1 MHRAVLHFGPL
12 SEKRK
17 SLIGLKPG
25 RNTDSMDSEDR
36 TAEPSTAQ
44 DAREEAE
51 QRLSG
56 LLARAQTGDGNAY
69 RQFLEGVLPVVRRFL
84 NNKIRD
90 PDWAE
95 DIAQEVLVSIHRARA
110 SYDPQRPVFPWI
122 HAISHRRFVD
132 HMRKWSRVS
141 EKEVQGE
148 TLLELQA
155 KEEKEHPFLVQEV
168 LEKAI
173 EKLPPRQKRAVRLLK
188 YDGLSVREAAAI
200 MEMTETAVKVTAH
213 RAYKAL
219 RKILEQQE
227 DYENT

>member
-132 HMRKWSRVS
+132 HMRKWS
-141 EKEVQGE
+141 
-148 TLLELQA
+148 
-155 KEEKEHPFLVQEV
+155 
-168 LEKAI
+168 
-173 EKLPPRQKRAVRLLK
+173 
-188 YDGLSVREAAAI
+188 YDMIIRS
-200 MEMTETAVKVTAH
+200 
-213 RAYKAL
+213 
-219 RKILEQQE
+219 
-227 DYENT
+227 